1 MYLFATASNI
11 GNVKEIL
18 YCYKNNE
25 TSISKCVNANNYY
38 QNASAAIEA
47 IYNKLSPLPNYPE
60 IQYAVEYSIYNL
72 CSLTLNTCITIGQSD
87 AAFIQKQRLKT
98 IQYYINNY
106 IRLPIS
112 DNKYIQNKM
121 SKENIKL
128 IHNIDLIISRLGWVQ
143 PSLDIPF
150 NARSYF
156 PHNL

>member
-1 MYLFATASNI
+1 MYN
-11 GNVKEIL
+11 
-18 YCYKNNE
+18 YKRGVG
-25 TSISKCVNANNYY
+25 T
-38 QNASAAIEA
+38 IEA

-128 IHNIDLIISRLGWVQ
+128 IHNIDLIISRLG
-143 PSLDIPF
+143 
-150 NARSYF
+150 
-156 PHNL
+156 